1 MPGTQA
7 GGEDFEALF
16 WAVFEGSTNPVALL
30 DERRVVVSVNAAM
43 CELMGRSAQ
52 ELVGAPAD
60 RFVAPHE
67 LIGVDEQWRA
77 FWDSGAWHNE
87 RILIGAGGAR
97 LRFQFAARTG
107 DVGGLPVAVIVC
119 IGVEPE
125 DEPGPAEQF
134 GELTA
139 REREILTLVALGNT
153 SMQIA
158 ERLVISNETVRT
170 HVRNA
175 MAKTGAKTR
184 SCSRL
189 SGATRSARCRPRA
202 PRTPAGPSR
211 GPVRPR

>member
-1 MPGTQA
+1 MPGKPA
-7 GGEDFEALF
+7 GEEDWEQLF

-43 CELMGRSAQ
+43 CELMGAPRH
-52 ELVGAPAD
+52 ELVGSPAD
-60 RFVAPHE
+60 HFVAPHE
-67 LIGVDEQWRA
+67 LANVDEEWRA
-77 FWDSGAWHNE
+77 FWDSGAWYNE

-119 IGVEPE
+119 VGVGPE
-125 DEPGPAEQF
+125 DEPAPPEQL
-134 GELTA
+134 GELTP

-158 ERLVISNETVRT
+158 ESLVISNETVRT

-184 SCSRL
+184 AQLVAMTLADHVLVGS
-189 SGATRSARCRPRA
+189 
-202 PRTPAGPSR
+202 
-211 GPVRPR
+211 